1 MQPCLSSSSNG
12 LHTGQRVLTPASTSS
27 SSSSSLPA
35 WRYPAPRH
43 HSSSSQQHRPQQQ
56 QCQSSPEDSQAFRFK
71 HKFNP
76 QQLSP
81 DLGSSSSFGWPLQ
94 DGQRATV
101 AGEGARL
108 DPEQTFWSSTG
119 PQDAVQLRNPW
130 ASKFRVKRVPMP
142 VPVSLPGSEYWHV
155 EMLNNYSTNWPSLK
169 FVDGK
174 LQFRKGFLEPFDDP
188 KVGSAGSACL
198 LAASWQQ
205 IAAHTK
211 HKAEPACW
219 GCMRAWCIAAA
230 ADRQQQQPSRLSP
243 AHSCAV
249 PLSMSLHEAQGG
261 WAWEQETWYVTA
273 RCTAHLAARL
283 LYSRHT

>member
-1 MQPCLSSSSNG
+1 MQPCLSNG

-27 SSSSSLPA
+27 ASSSSSLS

-43 HSSSSQQHRPQQQ
+43 HSSSSQCRPQQQ
-56 QCQSSPEDSQAFRFK
+56 CWSSPEDSQAFRFK

-81 DLGSSSSFGWPLQ
+81 DLGSGSSFGWPLR
-94 DGQRATV
+94 DGERATV

-119 PQDAVQLRNPW
+119 PQHAVQLRNPW
-130 ASKFRVKRVPMP
+130 ASKFRVSKVPMP

-188 KVGSAGSACL
+188 KVGPRGF
-198 LAASWQQ
+198 ASL
-205 IAAHTK
+205 HTSSSQLPAVIQHK
-211 HKAEPACW
+211 QHKAAL
-219 GCMRAWCIAAA
+219 GALHIAAA
-230 ADRQQQQPSRLSP
+230 ADR
-243 AHSCAV
+243 
-249 PLSMSLHEAQGG
+249 
-261 WAWEQETWYVTA
+261 
-273 RCTAHLAARL
+273 
-283 LYSRHT
+283 